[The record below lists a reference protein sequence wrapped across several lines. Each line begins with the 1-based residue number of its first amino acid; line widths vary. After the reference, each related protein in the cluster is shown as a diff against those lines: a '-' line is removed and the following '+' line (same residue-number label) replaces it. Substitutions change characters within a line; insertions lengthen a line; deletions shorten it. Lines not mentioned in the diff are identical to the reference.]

1 MDFVCQVSWK
11 KIRIEIASDIL
22 KNFLKY
28 INVPSIIHVTFC
40 AALMPS
46 SLQSCPTSDNGDNY
60 ALELEANLC
69 KVSRSRA

>member
-1 MDFVCQVSWK
+1 MDFMCQVSWK

-22 KNFLKY
+22 KIFLHKVY

-60 ALELEANLC
+60 AL
-69 KVSRSRA
+69 